1 MFVGYFPESFPQNM
15 AIHTEVFLFFLLMTA
30 FTIVNNVE
38 SHERKIRTNRP
49 IIGILTQTTNL
60 TPIKYLGHT
69 FIYASYV
76 KFLESAGA
84 RVVPIFYNRTRNQ
97 THNLCKSINGAL
109 LPGEVSNLT
118 ESLYALVAR
127 DIFDFAV
134 ETYDN
139 GGYFP
144 IMGICLGHQ
153 MLAGIVYGHSA
164 DIRSR
169 TNTLNLTKPLKLQ
182 KNYHQTK
189 IFRGL
194 PKKLAK
200 EAMKTFSTYHYHV
213 YSLSAK
219 FMRESKRLRE
229 FYRIVATDVD
239 VDGLEY
245 VSVMEAKNYP
255 IYSMQFHPEKIQF
268 EWNPQESI
276 PHTST
281 AIQLSQ
287 YISNF
292 FVSEAKYSKHKFSS
306 LKEET
311 HELIYNYNPSFMLP
325 VFSNS
330 SFVQIYFLDSE

>member
-1 MFVGYFPESFPQNM
+1 M
-15 AIHTEVFLFFLLMTA
+15 ASHTEVFLFFLLMTA

-38 SHERKIRTNRP
+38 SHKRKIRTNRP
-49 IIGILTQTTNL
+49 IIGILTQTTYL

-84 RVVPIFYNRTRNQ
+84 RVVPIFHNRTRNQ

-144 IMGICLGHQ
+144 IMGIGLGHQ
-153 MLAGIVYGHSA
+153 MFATMFDIVNK
-164 DIRSR
+164 DLRLP
-169 TNTLNLTKPLKLQ
+169 TNGPNITEPLNIPRH
-182 KNYHQTK
+182 YRQTK
-189 IFRGL
+189 MFSKL

-200 EAMKTFSTYHYHV
+200 DSKKIILSGHFREYSLPVELFQNTANFST
-213 YSLSAK
+213 
-219 FMRESKRLRE
+219 F
-229 FYRIVATDVD
+229 FRIVTSNVNMY
-239 VDGLEY
+239 GEEFI
-245 VSVMEAKNYP
+245 STMEAKVYP
-255 IYSMQFHPEKIQF
+255 FYSMQWHPEKFQF
-268 EWNPQESI
+268 EWNSDEYV
-276 PHTST
+276 PHSSA

-292 FVSEAKYSKHKFSS
+292 FVNEAKYSKHKFPSM
-306 LKEET
+306 EE
-311 HELIYNYNPSFMLP
+311 ENDALIYNYSPTFMLP
-325 VFSNS
+325 LNES
-330 SFVQIYFLDSE
+330 SSAVQIYFLN